1 MVKNREKEEN
11 IMATIYRIIEGSLD
25 ELGNTP
31 WDFPAWVFESG
42 EPSDIVAKIRKNR
55 ITDDAYTIEIY
66 EADENGDFVQG
77 SDFDTPSSFCE
88 RYGIRAAR
96 KEARMSVRETAALLG
111 IPTRTLEEW
120 EACRRNP
127 KTDRKVIADRIRAF
141 GELTRE
147 GRMAYLDGVI
157 TLEEVMEEHKLNTA
171 KKVSKWGDNG
181 DTFRSIIERIPE
193 DVYEALDGEQ
203 LGHLVDAMK

>member
-1 MVKNREKEEN
+1 
-11 IMATIYRIIEGSLD
+11 MATMYRVMEGSIE
-25 ELGNTP
+25 ELTTTR
-31 WDFPAWVFESG
+31 WDFPVEIFEDKDPAEVVGFIQRSCL
-42 EPSDIVAKIRKNR
+42 
-55 ITDDAYTIEIY
+55 TDDRYSVEIY

-77 SDFDTPSSFCE
+77 SDFDTPSNFCE

-127 KTDRKVIADRIRAF
+127 KTDRRIIADRIRAF
-141 GELTRE
+141 GELSKE
-147 GRMAYLDGVI
+147 GRAAYIDGVI